1 MKTMPFKKFYLK
13 NIQLYII
20 ISLFLFS
27 FESVTSDKCFNA
39 TNLKNKTCYNDV
51 ITFNHDNWRAGHAC
65 NSKNGDLIVEF
76 SLNPGESSKRLFYG
90 LNKKGR
96 YYFPNEP
103 VYKEI
108 GSMVCQDC
116 DNNNYRGRFE
126 SRNILVSLD
135 GDSTNKEYL
144 FSVSTYYSLAELIK
158 FDSDDF
164 TYYAWNMT
172 KFFGLTR
179 PIFSYEYSLFEIGNS
194 KTYVLAFIESAGFQ
208 YNSESKKDE
217 EYSNKVTL
225 KKFKLKK
232 FDTYGYKEIIETV
245 TLNNTYNGR
254 VVSAFR
260 LDSSSTIVL
269 IFVTSVDAT
278 AKKGDYKAYFY
289 NDDLNKKG
297 ECSIYDGVTNIWIGF
312 GIFVKGISIKD
323 NYAAVAF
330 FSNGDSKSSLS
341 FKVMEYNGET
351 FNYPKIIY
359 DFTSYSFRPDVQSN
373 GLYKLSDNRVVLF
386 TTDDYD
392 GIDYGC
398 LHMFLIDLYNTYNEY
413 KMRHYKF
420 DYPGKRFAKEMD
432 ASIYNGYIVFTATLS
447 NNAQNETFA
456 IMMLFGFAN
465 GTDHTI
471 DISPY
476 LMDTGSYDSSNNL
489 YDYLMTTMSIDNNI
503 FGYER
508 IEQIRLIK
516 ICDELKL
523 YKGESEASQNKPLP
537 LNELFDANH
546 ILHQNKDIIKE
557 EDKLY
562 SLEYQFMVKEP
573 TYNKFYEMPIQ
584 VISDTPDFSASDYYS
599 PKTLNGRVNILK
611 FKLCHRY
618 CKECKEYGSKVNDNN
633 QKCETCKDEYTYDY
647 LMYVNSFTGN
657 CVPKDY
663 MYDKE
668 ENTLKKCDGSN
679 YKFYY
684 NKTRNDER
692 YCFKYD
698 YNCPDVYHYL
708 NEETHEC
715 LDYTP
720 PVDDPVIDKPSTIII
735 EKPSTIINEHP
746 TNTLDN
752 KCSGSILSETCKN
765 LTNQELYQGILEE
778 VLSRFPPNGESVI
791 IPGKKG
797 YKFQVTTPPN
807 ELEALESQ
815 SDLPIIDLGNCD
827 QALRTSNQITG
838 DLPLIIYK
846 FYKDADLA
854 KDKEIQFEVYDPYT
868 YKKLNLSACKNIN
881 IYVPVNLSED
891 ASIYKNI
898 IDQGYDPFDIND
910 KFYREICTQ
919 YDSENGTDVL
929 LDAREEYY
937 YSPIVNETS
946 CQGNCHYSAYSL
958 DTKYLICEC
967 DVNPDGIVT
976 LDVKHFD
983 EKNVAYSFYS
993 SLKLSNYK
1001 VVICYNLVFN
1011 FKIFCK
1017 NYGSIIS
1024 AALIGLYIGSIILFS
1039 IKSIQPLKVEISK
1052 FLFETK
1058 ETKSALSIETKKV
1071 NNIQRRLSKRTTGRS
1086 ISKKSNNNPPKK
1098 DTTNSANKKQIL
1110 EKNII
1115 NSESTDL
1122 KAKKSKNIRNKNNT
1136 SNNDII
1142 INSKYSSK
1150 ILLKKHEKEKS
1161 NIFLIGKEKNS
1172 SKKEKTEDKNKKQDE
1187 EDEILDPDLMDN
1199 YELNNLEYEQA
1210 CEYDK
1215 RSFCRTYI
1223 STLFREELVLFTF
1236 FSCHDYNLLYVKLAR
1251 FLILACT
1258 NMTMTALFF
1267 FHKTMYKKQDIEENW
1282 SFVQKLPQLLFVL
1295 IANHIIEV
1303 YLCFLSMTDSSVYEI
1318 KALSKKPNNGKK
1330 IIDIIDC
1337 MKAKLIAFFISTF
1350 ILFLAFWYFISAF
1363 CAVYKNTQMI
1373 FIRDSSISFV
1383 TSLLDPF
1390 IIYGITMILRRISL
1404 SLCCKKKACCLY
1416 KLSDIIP
1423 FF

>member
-1 MKTMPFKKFYLK
+1 MSFTKIIHKAF
-13 NIQLYII
+13 QLYAFIF
-20 ISLFLFS
+20 LFLLS
-27 FESVTSDKCFNA
+27 FNLVSCNDCFNV
-39 TNLKNKTCYNDV
+39 TNLKDETCFNNV
-51 ITFNHDNWRAGHAC
+51 ITFNHDKWRAGHAC
-65 NSKNGDLIVEF
+65 IDRNENLIVEF
-76 SLNPGESSKRLFYG
+76 SLDKNNTKRLFYG
-90 LNKKGR
+90 LNKNGR
-96 YYFPNEP
+96 YYFQNEP
-103 VYKEI
+103 LYKEI
-108 GSMVCQDC
+108 DLTCQDC
-116 DNNNYRGRFE
+116 PNDDLKGRFE
-126 SRNILVSLD
+126 SRNILVSVD
-135 GDSTNKEYL
+135 DNTNKQYL
-144 FSVSTYYSLAELIK
+144 FSVSTFHSLVELIN
-158 FDSDDF
+158 FESDNF
-164 TYYAWNMT
+164 NYYAWYME
-172 KFFGLTR
+172 KFFNLTR
-179 PIFSYEYSLFEIGNS
+179 PIFSYEYSLFEIGNT
-194 KTYVLAFIESAGFQ
+194 KTYILAFIESAGYKF
-208 YNSESKKDE
+208 NSEINKDE
-217 EYSNKVTL
+217 EYSEKVTL
-225 KKFKLKK
+225 KKFRLKK
-232 FDTYGYKEIIETV
+232 YSNNGCEEIIETV
-245 TLNNTYNGR
+245 TLDDTYNGR
-254 VVSAFR
+254 VVSSFY
-260 LDSSSTIVL
+260 LYLSNLIVL
-269 IFVTSVDAT
+269 IFVKPVTNE
-278 AKKGDYKAYFY
+278 AKKGNYLVYFY
-289 NDDLNKKG
+289 DENLDKKS
-297 ECSIYDGVTNIWIGF
+297 ESEIYKGASEIWIGY
-312 GIFVKGISIKD
+312 GLFVKGIYVKD
-323 NYAAVAF
+323 NYVAFAF
-330 FSNGDSKSSLS
+330 FSDGNSKTSLS
-341 FKVMEYNGET
+341 FKFAEYNGNHG
-351 FNYPKIIY
+351 FNYK
-359 DFTSYSFRPDVQSN
+359 FVHSFNSDNFRQDVQSN
-373 GLYKLSDNRVVLF
+373 GLYKLTDDRIVLF
-386 TTDDYD
+386 TTEDYG
-392 GIDYGC
+392 GIDYGQ
-398 LHMFLIDLYNTYNEY
+398 LNMFLIDIYYNDNDYAGI
-413 KMRHYKF
+413 KIRRFKF
-420 DYPGKRFAKEMD
+420 DYPEKRFAKEMD
-432 ASIYNGYIVFTATLS
+432 ASMYNGYIVFIATLS
-447 NNAQNETFA
+447 NNDQSDVFA
-456 IMMLFGFAN
+456 IMTIFGFAN
-465 GTDHTI
+465 GTDHEI

-476 LMDTGSYDSSNNL
+476 LMDTGYYDSTNNL
-489 YDYLMTTMSIDNNI
+489 YDYLMSTMTIDNNI

-508 IEQIRLIK
+508 IEKIRLIK

-523 YKGESEASQNKPLP
+523 YKGESEASQNTPLP

-584 VISDTPDFSASDYYS
+584 VISDISASDYSDYYS

-618 CKECKEYGSKVNDNN
+618 CKECKEYGSKDNDNN

-684 NKTRNDER
+684 NKTRNNER

-698 YNCPDVYHYL
+698 YDCPDVYHYL
-708 NEETHEC
+708 KEETHEC

-797 YKFQVTTPPN
+797 YKFQVTTPQN

-1058 ETKSALSIETKKV
+1058 EMKSALSIETKKV

-1098 DTTNSANKKQIL
+1098 DTMNSANKKQIL

-1122 KAKKSKNIRNKNNT
+1122 KAKKSKNIRYKNNT

-1172 SKKEKTEDKNKKQDE
+1172 SKKEKAEDKNKKQDE

-1390 IIYGITMILRRISL
+1390 IIYGFTMILRRISL

>member
-1 MKTMPFKKFYLK
+1 M
-13 NIQLYII
+13 I
-20 ISLFLFS
+20 
-27 FESVTSDKCFNA
+27 
-39 TNLKNKTCYNDV
+39 
-51 ITFNHDNWRAGHAC
+51 
-65 NSKNGDLIVEF
+65 
-76 SLNPGESSKRLFYG
+76 KR
-90 LNKKGR
+90 K
-96 YYFPNEP
+96 
-103 VYKEI
+103 
-108 GSMVCQDC
+108 
-116 DNNNYRGRFE
+116 
-126 SRNILVSLD
+126 
-135 GDSTNKEYL
+135 
-144 FSVSTYYSLAELIK
+144 
-158 FDSDDF
+158 
-164 TYYAWNMT
+164 
-172 KFFGLTR
+172 
-179 PIFSYEYSLFEIGNS
+179 
-194 KTYVLAFIESAGFQ
+194 
-208 YNSESKKDE
+208 
-217 EYSNKVTL
+217 
-225 KKFKLKK
+225 
-232 FDTYGYKEIIETV
+232 
-245 TLNNTYNGR
+245 
-254 VVSAFR
+254 
-260 LDSSSTIVL
+260 
-269 IFVTSVDAT
+269 
-278 AKKGDYKAYFY
+278 
-289 NDDLNKKG
+289 
-297 ECSIYDGVTNIWIGF
+297 
-312 GIFVKGISIKD
+312 
-323 NYAAVAF
+323 
-330 FSNGDSKSSLS
+330 
-341 FKVMEYNGET
+341 
-351 FNYPKIIY
+351 
-359 DFTSYSFRPDVQSN
+359 
-373 GLYKLSDNRVVLF
+373 
-386 TTDDYD
+386 
-392 GIDYGC
+392 
-398 LHMFLIDLYNTYNEY
+398 
-413 KMRHYKF
+413 
-420 DYPGKRFAKEMD
+420 
-432 ASIYNGYIVFTATLS
+432 
-447 NNAQNETFA
+447 
-456 IMMLFGFAN
+456 
-465 GTDHTI
+465 
-471 DISPY
+471 
-476 LMDTGSYDSSNNL
+476 
-489 YDYLMTTMSIDNNI
+489 
-503 FGYER
+503 
-508 IEQIRLIK
+508 
-516 ICDELKL
+516 
-523 YKGESEASQNKPLP
+523 
-537 LNELFDANH
+537 
-546 ILHQNKDIIKE
+546 
-557 EDKLY
+557 
-562 SLEYQFMVKEP
+562 
-573 TYNKFYEMPIQ
+573 
-584 VISDTPDFSASDYYS
+584 
-599 PKTLNGRVNILK
+599 
-611 FKLCHRY
+611 
-618 CKECKEYGSKVNDNN
+618 
-633 QKCETCKDEYTYDY
+633 
-647 LMYVNSFTGN
+647 
-657 CVPKDY
+657 
-663 MYDKE
+663 
-668 ENTLKKCDGSN
+668 
-679 YKFYY
+679 KFYY
-684 NKTRNDER
+684 NKTRNNER

-708 NEETHEC
+708 NEKTHEC

-868 YKKLNLSACKNIN
+868 YKKLNLSSCKNIN

-1058 ETKSALSIETKKV
+1058 EMKSALSIETKKV

-1086 ISKKSNNNPPKK
+1086 ISKKTNNNPPKK

-1172 SKKEKTEDKNKKQDE
+1172 SKKEKAEDKNKKQEE

-1390 IIYGITMILRRISL
+1390 IIYGFTMILRRISL

-1423 FF
+1423 IF